1 MNFIYPVIDTVAVG
15 IRIRDLRKQ
24 NKLTVEDISSC
35 MGFESVQAVYKW
47 QRGDSLPTVDNLFAL
62 SKLFG
67 TSIEY
72 ILEGENEGDV
82 ESPSYHLTNS
92 LCEKTYFQIKLYI
105 VFILIQT
112 CQIPVSFYFQFRYRI
127 GMKEVRQRLRADSS
141 RTRR

>member
-1 MNFIYPVIDTVAVG
+1 MSGGCIMDFEYPVIDTVAVG
-15 IRIRDLRKQ
+15 MRIRDLRKE

-72 ILEGENEGDV
+72 ILEGGNEGDL
-82 ESPSYHLTNS
+82 ESPSYFLTKS
-92 LCEKTYFQIKLYI
+92 LC
-105 VFILIQT
+105 
-112 CQIPVSFYFQFRYRI
+112 
-127 GMKEVRQRLRADSS
+127 
-141 RTRR
+141 